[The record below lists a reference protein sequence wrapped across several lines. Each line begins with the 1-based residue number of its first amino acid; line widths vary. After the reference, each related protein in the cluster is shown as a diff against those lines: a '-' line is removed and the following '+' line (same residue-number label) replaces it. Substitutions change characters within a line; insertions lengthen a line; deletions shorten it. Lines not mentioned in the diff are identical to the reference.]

1 VTLLALGF
9 FGGVV
14 LTAVAVLIPGRLLS
28 IPETRADINDDDINN
43 AGTPD
48 GDIND
53 GDAPD
58 SAGAG
63 TPEAGT
69 PEAGHHA

>member
-1 VTLLALGF
+1 MTLLALGF

-28 IPETRADINDDDINN
+28 IPETGADINDGDIN
-43 AGTPD
+43 D
-48 GDIND
+48 GDINDSDIND

-58 SAGAG
+58 GD
-63 TPEAGT
+63 TPDSDTGT

>member
-1 VTLLALGF
+1 MTLLALGF

-28 IPETRADINDDDINN
+28 IPETRADIND
-43 AGTPD
+43 

-53 GDAPD
+53 GDTSD
-58 SAGAG
+58 CD
-63 TPEAGT
+63 AGT

>member
-1 VTLLALGF
+1 MTLLALGF

-28 IPETRADINDDDINN
+28 IPETRADINDS
-43 AGTPD
+43 
-48 GDIND
+48 DIND
-53 GDAPD
+53 GDSPD
-58 SAGAG
+58 SD
-63 TPEAGT
+63 TGT

>member
-1 VTLLALGF
+1 MTLLALGF

-28 IPETRADINDDDINN
+28 IPETRADINDGDTPGGD
-43 AGTPD
+43 TPD

-53 GDAPD
+53 GDTPD
-58 SAGAG
+58 SDAD
-63 TPEAGT
+63 T